1 MSYVRLSGLLAVA
14 GFAVACG
21 GAPVPQD
28 RLTAAEAA
36 VSAAEAGGA
45 HNVPKAQLHL
55 KQARE
60 GIAEAKAL
68 IADDENERANE
79 VLKLAEVDAELS
91 LALAREGAVKAEAQ
105 EAVDEVAK
113 LKGSGK

>member
-1 MSYVRLSGLLAVA
+1 MVAVA
-14 GFAVACG
+14 GFAIACG
-21 GAPVPQD
+21 GAAIPQD

-60 GIAEAKAL
+60 AIAEAKAL
-68 IADDENERANE
+68 IADDENERADE

-91 LALAREGAVKAEAQ
+91 LALAREGAAKAEAQ
-105 EAVDEVAK
+105 EALEQLAK
-113 LKGSGK
+113 IKEERKK